1 MLGKLLLK
9 FLIRIVNAQLLEGV
23 LFEYLKAEYIQE
35 ADKLSFAL
43 RLFNRAIADRD
54 GLVNLLD
61 NPVKNF
67 TVKMLTERVTGHIY
81 FLFSQRD

>member
-81 FLFSQRD
+81 LLFCQRD

>member
-61 NPVKNF
+61 NPVKN
-67 TVKMLTERVTGHIY
+67 
-81 FLFSQRD
+81 